1 MLKEENY
8 YLTNPNRKLSNM
20 SHEMNGF
27 NSSMTS
33 PESNFLSPN
42 ASEQQII
49 ENASDYPTPELEEV
63 H

>member
-8 YLTNPNRKLSNM
+8 YLTNPNLKLSNM

-27 NSSMTS
+27 NSPMTS

-42 ASEQQII
+42 ASEQ
-49 ENASDYPTPELEEV
+49 
-63 H
+63 